1 MKELFKNTWS
11 ENDRG
16 VRIFLLAGDESALVI
31 DSGRGGF
38 EDVKSLVSDHTDL
51 PFKLLNTHVDRDH
64 IGGNGQ
70 FEEIYMHPS
79 EMAFYHNE
87 QHGKGKLIPVFEGDL
102 IDLGG
107 RELEIIHLPGH
118 TPGSITVLDRQS
130 RSLFG
135 GDPVQKNGDIFM
147 FGAQRDLCAYV
158 ASLEKLCK
166 RDDFDY
172 IYPSHSEEKVGR
184 EVIPQLIEGAKKILS
199 GELRSEKRDMFGRT
213 IDCFDAGVSRFL
225 CMID

>member
-1 MKELFKNTWS
+1 
-11 ENDRG
+11 
-16 VRIFLLAGDESALVI
+16 
-31 DSGRGGF
+31 
-38 EDVKSLVSDHTDL
+38 
-51 PFKLLNTHVDRDH
+51 
-64 IGGNGQ
+64 
-70 FEEIYMHPS
+70 
-79 EMAFYHNE
+79 
-87 QHGKGKLIPVFEGDL
+87 
-102 IDLGG
+102 
-107 RELEIIHLPGH
+107 
-118 TPGSITVLDRQS
+118 
-130 RSLFG
+130 
-135 GDPVQKNGDIFM
+135 M